1 MKRTLLAAAA
11 LTALLAGAAV
21 AQTPIP
27 AAAGAMSVENTT
39 IGDLV
44 ASDVSKAVLTKDY
57 PQLLAYP
64 GPDQIKGLT
73 LRAIEAYPEAQLD
86 DAKLMMIQK
95 DLDAAKK

>member
-1 MKRTLLAAAA
+1 MKLPVIALAAAA
-11 LTALLAGAAV
+11 AFIASVAS

-27 AAAGAMSVENTT
+27 AAAGAMSVETT
-39 IGDLV
+39 PIGDLV
-44 ASDVSKAVLTKDY
+44 ANDASKAVLAKDY

-64 GPDQIKGLT
+64 GLDQIKGMT

-86 DAKLMMIQK
+86 DAKLAMIQK